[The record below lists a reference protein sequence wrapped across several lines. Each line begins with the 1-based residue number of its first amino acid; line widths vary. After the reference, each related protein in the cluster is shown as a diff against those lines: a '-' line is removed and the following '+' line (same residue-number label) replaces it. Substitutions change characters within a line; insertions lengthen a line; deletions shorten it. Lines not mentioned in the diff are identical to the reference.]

1 MSQQPWGRGWSVIQ
15 NETADG
21 LSGGKE
27 EYMRAAGVPSNPQQT
42 QADGVGEG

>member
-1 MSQQPWGRGWSVIQ
+1 MIQ

-27 EYMRAAGVPSNPQQT
+27 EYMCAADVPSNPQQT
-42 QADGVGEG
+42 QADGVCEG